1 MIAIN
6 PRQRHAASFERIGGR
21 FAGRRLPAA
30 RGARANSE
38 DSDSDGGD
46 ANFVVCGGQIA
57 GESSVEDEY
66 AVKRLWAKQRINA
79 VVFFLVPPPHVET
92 RATDPY
98 KLSNSRACGPETPV
112 GLILYP
118 GCRGVA
124 SHYFFL
130 LNNINLYIPLFGKW
144 ERENIE
150 EHGAG
155 RTHGSGG
162 APDPLRARTLGR
174 RHHDTL
180 PHHVEETRRV
190 GHRDLRLCKR
200 ARHAWQRVHGL
211 RAVRGRRHSAQIS
224 TGWNPGY
231 CVRHLEY
238 WRGKELEGEGK
249 AAVIAGE
256 TCEENGV
263 KFLATD

>member
-1 MIAIN
+1 M
-6 PRQRHAASFERIGGR
+6 
-21 FAGRRLPAA
+21 L
-30 RGARANSE
+30 
-38 DSDSDGGD
+38 
-46 ANFVVCGGQIA
+46 
-57 GESSVEDEY
+57 VEDGIVSCLKCEKIIHTSGKTHVERARY
-66 AVKRLWAKQRINA
+66 HFDKKCSKRLKTPLITSVFRPAMTPAK
-79 VVFFLVPPPHVET
+79 VPPPHVET